1 VGTEVSAA
9 KSVLQER
16 SHAEEHCARFLNM
29 LSALEALLTLGKCRE
44 LPVVGFVKGVLVM
57 GIIVSAS
64 TSRDVTLMV
73 QDELTRK
80 PLDSSNTS
88 GPETR
93 SSRQTSL
100 TSFFSP
106 TKPRPLEP
114 KPRTHKVYVSD
125 SKTRASGTLPRESDT
140 LAGRLQCMVY
150 KELLDAMLLAGP
162 LASASASA
170 LDPSTGADSSPWTSE
185 TVLPSLSGFSFAQVF
200 ALLDLDPSAPFSESF
215 LAQSRPVI
223 LGNDLRWDVAEARCL
238 NDMTRVWERYVEAIG
253 LGCPGSTF
261 VRASTTQSGKQGRSR
276 EADTNAGRTENRLEL
291 VYRRAGAKERS
302 AGAGTRS
309 GRGKKRRKGE
319 AATYD
324 PKQAIDGASGA
335 TTCDTKQA
343 VDGASEAT
351 LLEEQRLL
359 QLAIDESM
367 VSLTSNDGAVA
378 SSEAPVD
385 SNHPVSEQYNT
396 NRQPAARQ
404 SDYLPERTSDDER
417 EEDELAW
424 AVEMSLAGIQSGSM
438 DNAAVVLPLSRRSTM
453 QSPPHS
459 ETDASHSGQNAVD
472 IGCVSSPDS
481 SPPPSPDKNTA
492 SGSIIGRHR
501 FQHDPQLVTAH
512 LDSVLQ
518 FWMGQREPIGVT
530 VDETQRCGWCEFED
544 GCEWR

>member
-200 ALLDLDPSAPFSESF
+200 AFSTLIPRRHSPSLSLPRAD
-215 LAQSRPVI
+215 QS
-223 LGNDLRWDVAEARCL
+223 
-238 NDMTRVWERYVEAIG
+238 
-253 LGCPGSTF
+253 
-261 VRASTTQSGKQGRSR
+261 
-276 EADTNAGRTENRLEL
+276 
-291 VYRRAGAKERS
+291 
-302 AGAGTRS
+302 
-309 GRGKKRRKGE
+309 
-319 AATYD
+319 
-324 PKQAIDGASGA
+324 
-335 TTCDTKQA
+335 
-343 VDGASEAT
+343 
-351 LLEEQRLL
+351 
-359 QLAIDESM
+359 
-367 VSLTSNDGAVA
+367 
-378 SSEAPVD
+378 
-385 SNHPVSEQYNT
+385 
-396 NRQPAARQ
+396 
-404 SDYLPERTSDDER
+404 
-417 EEDELAW
+417 
-424 AVEMSLAGIQSGSM
+424 SLATISDGMS
-438 DNAAVVLPLSRRSTM
+438 PRR
-453 QSPPHS
+453 
-459 ETDASHSGQNAVD
+459 DA
-472 IGCVSSPDS
+472 
-481 SPPPSPDKNTA
+481 
-492 SGSIIGRHR
+492 
-501 FQHDPQLVTAH
+501 
-512 LDSVLQ
+512 
-518 FWMGQREPIGVT
+518 
-530 VDETQRCGWCEFED
+530 
-544 GCEWR
+544 

>member
-1 VGTEVSAA
+1 
-9 KSVLQER
+9 
-16 SHAEEHCARFLNM
+16 
-29 LSALEALLTLGKCRE
+29 
-44 LPVVGFVKGVLVM
+44 
-57 GIIVSAS
+57 
-64 TSRDVTLMV
+64 MV

-80 PLDSSNTS
+80 PLDPSNTI

-162 LASASASA
+162 LASASA
-170 LDPSTGADSSPWTSE
+170 LDPSATADPPPSTSTTA
-185 TVLPSLSGFSFAQVF
+185 TVLPSSSGFSFAQVF

-223 LGNDLRWDVAEARCL
+223 VGNDLRWDVAEARCL
-238 NDMTRVWERYVEAIG
+238 NDMTRVWERYAEAIG

-261 VRASTTQSGKQGRSR
+261 VRASTTLSGKQGRSR

-309 GRGKKRRKGE
+309 GRRKKRRKGE
-319 AATYD
+319 AATF
-324 PKQAIDGASGA
+324 
-335 TTCDTKQA
+335 DTKQA

-359 QLAIDESM
+359 QLAISESM
-367 VSLTSNDGAVA
+367 VSVTSNDGAAA
-378 SSEAPVD
+378 SNEPPVD
-385 SNHPVSEQYNT
+385 CNHPVSVQHT
-396 NRQPAARQ
+396 APRRPASRQ

-424 AVEMSLAGIQSGSM
+424 AVEMSLAEIQSGSA
-438 DNAAVVLPLSRRSTM
+438 DDTAVVLPLSQRSTR
-453 QSPPHS
+453 HS
-459 ETDASHSGQNAVD
+459 APAETDASQSGQNAVD
-472 IGCVSSPDS
+472 KGRVSSPYS

-501 FQHDPQLVTAH
+501 FQHDPELVTTH
-512 LDSVLQ
+512 LESVLQ

-530 VDETQRCGWCEFED
+530 VDETQRCGWCEFEE